1 MNKVTIILMNQG
13 KKVNANVLV
22 KISNA
27 PCKCLFYTVPNS
39 NYFDHDND

>member
-27 PCKCLFYTVPNS
+27 LGKCLFYTVPNS

>member
-27 PCKCLFYTVPNS
+27 PGKCFFYTVPIFNC
-39 NYFDHDND
+39 FDHDND